1 MTLIKI
7 LGPNRESIH
16 GGRWTWEPG
25 EWTPETHPVVCVTGW
40 HLVPP
45 WDVGEWWRP
54 DCTVWEAE
62 GRGRCNSQ
70 GPKTAWA
77 QARILRQLR
86 TPTLPEL
93 VGWAADC
100 AERALPHVPP
110 GEGRPVAAI
119 AAARAW
125 VECPCA
131 THAAANA
138 AANAEAAQAAAEA
151 AEAASYAVAYAA
163 HAAAYAA
170 AYAAEAAE
178 AASYAV
184 AYASYAVAYAA
195 NAAANAEAAHAAYAA
210 IADAA
215 YAAAASAHAHAAA
228 HEHMWQDGHMMALL
242 EPQ

>member
-40 HLVPP
+40 HLVRP

-62 GRGRCNSQ
+62 GRGLSGSA
-70 GPKTAWA
+70 GPKTAFT
-77 QARILRQLR
+77 QARIVRQLH

-100 AERALPHVPP
+100 AERALPHVPG

-138 AANAEAAQAAAEA
+138 AAYAEAAQAAEA
-151 AEAASYAVAYAA
+151 AEAAAYNAAAYNAAAYAA
-163 HAAAYAA
+163 KAAANAA
-170 AYAAEAAE
+170 AYAAE
-178 AASYAV
+178 
-184 AYASYAVAYAA
+184 
-195 NAAANAEAAHAAYAA
+195 HT
-210 IADAA
+210 
-215 YAAAASAHAHAAA
+215 
-228 HEHMWQDGHMMALL
+228 WQDGHMMALL

>member
-40 HLVPP
+40 HLVRP
-45 WDVGEWWRP
+45 WGLGGYWRP

-110 GEGRPVAAI
+110 GEGRPAAAV

-125 VECPCA
+125 AACPCA
-131 THAAANA
+131 THALASAYAAAKAASYAAANA
-138 AANAEAAQAAAEA
+138 AAEAAQAAAYNA
-151 AEAASYAVAYAA
+151 A
-163 HAAAYAA
+163 
-170 AYAAEAAE
+170 
-178 AASYAV
+178 
-184 AYASYAVAYAA
+184 AA
-195 NAAANAEAAHAAYAA
+195 NAAAEAPALAPA
-210 IADAA
+210 IAYA
-215 YAAAASAHAHAAA
+215 YAAAEAAQAAA
-228 HEHMWQDGHMMALL
+228 KAASYAEAAQAVAYVAYVAEHTWQDGHMMALL

>member
-40 HLVPP
+40 HLVRP

-62 GRGRCNSQ
+62 GRGRWNSQ

-110 GEGRPVAAI
+110 GEGRPAAAV

-125 VECPCA
+125 AACPCA
-131 THAAANA
+131 THAL
-138 AANAEAAQAAAEA
+138 
-151 AEAASYAVAYAA
+151 AS
-163 HAAAYAA
+163 AYAA
-170 AYAAEAAE
+170 AKA
-178 AASYAV
+178 
-184 AYASYAVAYAA
+184 ASYAVAYAA
-195 NAAANAEAAHAAYAA
+195 NAASYAVAYAAEAAEAAQAAAYAA
-210 IADAA
+210 YAVA
-215 YAAAASAHAHAAA
+215 YAA
-228 HEHMWQDGHMMALL
+228 EHTWQDGHMMALL